1 MDLTS
6 LFKSAVRVKKET
18 GKSITSQF
26 IEALRLRFSRTA
38 LSPSEYYE
46 YHLYQNG
53 ITFDEK
59 RDYLGWRKSREFDRG
74 LNLDSWRACANDK
87 LLFHSLM
94 QGLDFPLP
102 KIRAVYNKDG
112 RQFDG
117 AISLKDIDSV
127 RRYLQ
132 GDAPY
137 PLFVKPIVGSFGRG
151 AIELSGYNQ
160 AHDRIDLANGEA
172 LRLNDLLQS
181 FDFDPFE
188 GQLFQDVLKPD
199 PEISRRCGDRIC
211 SVRVSIVLDRR
222 RPSVLYAVW
231 KIATGR
237 NMTDNL
243 AGGKV
248 GNLTGWVNPETGVVE
263 RVARGMSDHYA
274 EVTHHPDTGE
284 CLLGFE
290 LPGWK
295 HALELCLGAAT
306 ALPGLRLQNWDIALC
321 DTGPVILEVN
331 TESDLGPDQLYG
343 RRGFFSALASAQR
356 QPSGPAKA

>member
-1 MDLTS
+1 MELMHI
-6 LFKSAVRVKKET
+6 FNSAVRVRKET
-18 GKSITSQF
+18 GKSITSQLS
-26 IEALRLRFSRTA
+26 EALRLRLSKTA

-46 YHLYQNG
+46 YHLYEDG
-53 ITFDEK
+53 IAFDDK
-59 RDYLGWRKSREFDRG
+59 RDYLGWRKRKELDRA

-87 LLFHSLM
+87 LLFHSLLH
-94 QGLDFPLP
+94 GLGFPLP
-102 KIRAVYNKDG
+102 KIRAIYSQSN

-117 AISLKDIDSV
+117 AVSLTDFDAV
-127 RRYLQ
+127 QCYLRT
-132 GDAPY
+132 DAPY

-151 AIELSGYNQ
+151 VIELSRYNQ
-160 AHDRIDLANGEA
+160 QHDGIDLANGETLP
-172 LRLNDLLQS
+172 LRDLLHS
-181 FDFDPFE
+181 FDFAPFE

-199 PEISRRCGDRIC
+199 PKISGRCGDRIC
-211 SVRVSIVLDRR
+211 SVRISIVLHRH

-274 EVTHHPDTGE
+274 EVSQHPDTGE
-284 CLLGFE
+284 YLLGFE

-295 HALELCLGAAT
+295 DALELCLDAAT

-321 DTGPVILEVN
+321 DTGPVLLEVN

-343 RRGFFSALASAQR
+343 RRGFFPELVSAQQQR
-356 QPSGPAKA
+356 

>member
-1 MDLTS
+1 MDLMS
-6 LFKSAVRVKKET
+6 LFNSAMRVRKET
-18 GKSITSQF
+18 GKSITAQF
-26 IEALRLRFSRTA
+26 SEALRLRLSRTA

-46 YHLYQNG
+46 YHLYEDG
-53 ITFDEK
+53 MAFDAK
-59 RDYLGWRKSREFDRG
+59 RDYLGWRKSRELDRA

-87 LLFHSLM
+87 LLFHSLLH
-94 QGLDFPLP
+94 GLGFPLP
-102 KIRAVYNKDG
+102 RIRAIYNASG

-117 AISLKDIDSV
+117 AVSLVDTDSV
-127 RRYLQ
+127 RNYLQ
-132 GDAPY
+132 FDAPY

-151 AIELSGYNQ
+151 AIALSAYDPE
-160 AHDRIDLANGEA
+160 HDRIFLANGESM
-172 LRLNDLLQS
+172 RSNDLLRS

-199 PEISRRCGDRIC
+199 PDIEARCGNRIC
-211 SVRVSIVLDRR
+211 SVRVSIVLHRH
-222 RPSVLYAVW
+222 RPRVLYAVW

-243 AGGKV
+243 AGGKA
-248 GNLTGWVNPETGVVE
+248 GNLTGWVNPDTGVVE
-263 RVARGMSDHYA
+263 RVARGMGDHYT
-274 EVTHHPDTGE
+274 EVSHHPDTGE
-284 CLLGFE
+284 RLLGYA

-295 HALELCLGAAT
+295 PALDLCLNAAT

-343 RRGFFSALASAQR
+343 RRGFFSAFASAQQQR
-356 QPSGPAKA
+356 